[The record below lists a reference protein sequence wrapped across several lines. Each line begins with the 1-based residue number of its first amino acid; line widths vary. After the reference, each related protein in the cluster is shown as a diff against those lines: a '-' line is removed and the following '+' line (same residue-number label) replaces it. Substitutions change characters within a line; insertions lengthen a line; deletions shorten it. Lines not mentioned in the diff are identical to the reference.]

1 MVTIEEEVERLQ
13 WMIERLGNAIK
24 KAKALLD
31 EHYSD
36 NRLERYERLCECKY
50 EVEGEL
56 EVLTDDTFD
65 GDPEDFRPCCTYAPM
80 EGFFYG

>member
-1 MVTIEEEVERLQ
+1 MVTVEEEIERLQ

-36 NRLERYERLCECKY
+36 SRLDRYERLRDCQY
-50 EVEGEL
+50 ELEGEL
-56 EVLTDDTFD
+56 EILTDDTFD
-65 GDPEDFRPCCTYAPM
+65 GDPEDFKRQYSYAPM